1 MSALDELEEKFP
13 EILRLMPDEFDS
25 HEFIL
30 MLAQGYQQLYVRAL
44 SEYADNNQP
53 FQYVHSEIAKRLNK
67 HDDLVKH
74 IGDRPSRN
82 IFGLVNDAAV
92 WQKDKRQ
99 LLLFPN
105 E

>member
-1 MSALDELEEKFP
+1 MPAIEELEEKFP
-13 EILRLMPDEFDS
+13 EIVRSMPDEFDS

-30 MLAQGYQQLYVRAL
+30 KLAQGYQQLYVQAL

-53 FQYVHSEIAKRLNK
+53 FQSVHSEIAKRLK
-67 HDDLVKH
+67 KRDDLVHH
-74 IGDRPSRN
+74 IGDRPSKN

-99 LLLFPN
+99 LPLFPN